1 METMTVTNEK
11 TLQQGL
17 NDVVINKVQKMIDGK
32 AVGVQATMERLINEG
47 KIAQDYIAPIGVNL
61 RQKDHSP
68 VITFNGGDDKLVMN
82 MPDGQFSLHDNA
94 IGQLAD

>member
-1 METMTVTNEK
+1 MFSTQV
-11 TLQQGL
+11 
-17 NDVVINKVQKMIDGK
+17 
-32 AVGVQATMERLINEG
+32 ERLINEG
-47 KIAQDYIAPIGVNL
+47 KISQDYIAPIGVNL

-94 IGQLAD
+94 IGRLFIGLKNFSIEKSMFSTR